1 MYIQFSK
8 TSGEQWFNMQDFEQ
22 LNKLCAKKIE
32 EIKTKYENDE
42 LLDGEDEDY
51 YAREDDE
58 V

>member
-1 MYIQFSK
+1 
-8 TSGEQWFNMQDFEQ
+8 MQNFEQ

-51 YAREDDE
+51 YGREDDE